1 MDLVKADIMQGHTA
15 AAAFSPVLFVFLT
28 IDGVK
33 VVGALFHRSV
43 LSQVETLFKRYSSRK
58 RSIRI
63 HLKTRLVT

>member
-1 MDLVKADIMQGHTA
+1 MQGHTVAAAA

-33 VVGALFHRSV
+33 VVRTLFHRSI
-43 LSQVETLFKRYSSRK
+43 LSQVETRLKGYSSFTASFT

-63 HLKTRLVT
+63 RLKTPLFT